1 MEALLTVNEVAALL
15 KIGKQTIE
23 RWSRSGTIPCAKM
36 GKAYRYR
43 QSDIMAWFEGKLE
56 VSRR

>member
-1 MEALLTVNEVAALL
+1 MEALLTTPEVAAILRV
-15 KIGKQTIE
+15 GKWTIE
-23 RWSRSGTIPCAKM
+23 RWSREGFIPCAKM